1 MRIEH
6 ELKLDF
12 DDVLLRPKRSMLKS
26 KLDITLEREFTFRH
40 STHKW
45 TGTPIIASPMD
56 GTGTFSVAKVL
67 QEYNMI
73 TAIKAGYEL
82 YEWEEQSKDIDFDYI
97 AARVG
102 TGAAFDSRALDYNNL
117 KTLLC
122 EYPIKII
129 VVDVANFYL
138 QSSTDFLKILRD
150 NYPNHIIFCGNVATA
165 DIAEQI
171 IFDGADAVR
180 VGIGPGAIC
189 TTRIKTGVG
198 YPQISAINE
207 CSDIV
212 HGIKGHVIA
221 DGGCTNPGDISK
233 AMGAG
238 ADFVMLGSMLAAHD
252 ECEEEIIDGYVHF
265 WGMSSKAARERH
277 GGRKDGYQS
286 TEGRVLKLPHK
297 GPIKDTVE
305 DILGGISSTM
315 VYIGAERIKDIPKC
329 STFVRVNATHNR
341 SLRKYDVD
349 AQYD

>member
-1 MRIEH
+1 
-6 ELKLDF
+6 
-12 DDVLLRPKRSMLKS
+12 
-26 KLDITLEREFTFRH
+26 
-40 STHKW
+40 
-45 TGTPIIASPMD
+45 MD
-56 GTGTFSVAKVL
+56 GVGTFSVAKVL
-67 QEYNMI
+67 QKYKML
-73 TAIKAGYEL
+73 TAIKGDYEL
-82 YEWEEQSKDIDFDYI
+82 SDWECAAKDVNFDYV
-97 AARVG
+97 AVRVG
-102 TGAAFDSRALDYNNL
+102 TGAAFDKRAEDYQ
-117 KTLLC
+117 KMCQVLC
-122 EYPIKII
+122 NFPVNII

-150 NYPNHIIFCGNVATA
+150 DYPNHIIFCGNLATA
-165 DIAEQI
+165 DIAEQL

-212 HGIKGHVIA
+212 HGIQGHVIG

-238 ADFVMLGSMLAAHD
+238 ADFVMLGTMLAAHD
-252 ECEEEIIDGYVHF
+252 ECEEEIKDGYVYF
-265 WGMSSKAARERH
+265 WGMSSSAARERH
-277 GGRKDGYQS
+277 GGREDGYQS
-286 TEGRVLKLPHK
+286 TEGRVVKLPHK
-297 GPIKDTVE
+297 GPIKDTIE

-329 STFVRVNATHNR
+329 STFVRVNSTHNR
-341 SLRKYDVD
+341 WVRKYDVD